1 MLTASIALEVADSIE
16 ELIFVGCHSGS
27 LLDGPPRCSYLSGGT
42 LVDYCCLDRFV
53 RQYRRPQRFLVQ
65 RGWVRVLAEE
75 GAVVVATS
83 ALPYLEQ
90 RNPSTEPSVRCA
102 IVVGLLPTVVRLDPV
117 RVGPRSKQGR
127 NSWK

>member
-1 MLTASIALEVADSIE
+1 MLTASIALEVAGNIE

-42 LVDYCCLDRFV
+42 LVDYCCLDRFA
-53 RQYRRPQRFLVQ
+53 RQYRRPRRFLVQ
-65 RGWVRVLAEE
+65 RGRVKVLAEE

-90 RNPSTEPSVRCA
+90 RNPSTELPRGAQLSYD
-102 IVVGLLPTVVRLDPV
+102 IFQLSYDLTLLRWNQ
-117 RVGPRSKQGR
+117 GPKGAR
-127 NSWK
+127 SWK